1 MSHTPYGYKIENA
14 KAVIDEVEAER
25 LNKLYLGYLNGLS
38 IKDASINAGI
48 KCYHSTAGKMLQN
61 KTYLGD
67 NFYPQIIDKETFEK
81 VISERNIRAI
91 KLNKTKKQIKEPIC
105 GYVPTFK
112 SPKVEHKFDNP
123 FMQAEYAYSLIESEV

>member
-1 MSHTPYGYKIENA
+1 
-14 KAVIDEVEAER
+14 
-25 LNKLYLGYLNGLS
+25 
-38 IKDASINAGI
+38 
-48 KCYHSTAGKMLQN
+48 MLQN

-105 GYVPTFK
+105 EYVLTFK
-112 SPKVEHKFDNP
+112 SQKIEHKFDNL